1 MIEKSVTSLFPF
13 SSVTPHSA
21 ILFLLHLML
30 MCGQYETELDL
41 KECPTMRES
50 LVKAKLIGEETDEE
64 SLRKYSE
71 SLIKLT
77 MDEVYTRQPISL
89 RKLDDFCLVA
99 KALFDMVLFDDNV
112 LNMEL
117 LPCI

>member
-1 MIEKSVTSLFPF
+1 
-13 SSVTPHSA
+13 
-21 ILFLLHLML
+21 